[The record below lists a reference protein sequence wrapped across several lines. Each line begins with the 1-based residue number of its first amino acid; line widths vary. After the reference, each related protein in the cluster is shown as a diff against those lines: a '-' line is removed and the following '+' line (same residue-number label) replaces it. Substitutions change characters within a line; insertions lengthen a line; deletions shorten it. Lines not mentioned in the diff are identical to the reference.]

1 MTEVAPMN
9 LNNKES
15 KKVKKAK
22 KQKKQIVYRTKE
34 ERQGEVKEIL
44 NQLSKFD
51 LNIKY
56 EPIKKL
62 YTLFKEYI
70 NGLIPNLSLP
80 RRKCFSF
87 LS

>member
-9 LNNKES
+9 KNKES

-44 NQLSKFD
+44 NQHLEIFF
-51 LNIKY
+51 
-56 EPIKKL
+56 
-62 YTLFKEYI
+62 LF
-70 NGLIPNLSLP
+70 
-80 RRKCFSF
+80 
-87 LS
+87 

>member
-62 YTLFKEYI
+62 YTL
-70 NGLIPNLSLP
+70 GLD
-80 RRKCFSF
+80 
-87 LS
+87 